1 MIINFIMI
9 IVCLVV
15 VAIPIIIWLFAEV
28 EVCRLR
34 YNGWLYRGIKHIKCG
49 AVVGHEYEN
58 GICKNC
64 GKREP
69 KKK

>member
-1 MIINFIMI
+1 MIIEFIA
-9 IVCLVV
+9 VCLVV
-15 VAIPIIIWLFAEV
+15 AAIPTIICLFADV
-28 EVCRLR
+28 EVCRHR

-49 AVVGHEYEN
+49 AVVGHEYKD
-58 GICKNC
+58 GVCIHC